1 MRKFW
6 ESIYCPNYITGYNPF
21 ILKGMNKAIERLALA
36 VNNRQKIVVYGTYN
50 VDGICAVS
58 SLILV
63 LRYLNADVEY
73 LIYDR
78 QENDARINSIDI
90 KDNVD
95 FLGAELLITLG
106 VGLKSQEEVKLC
118 KKLGIDLIVLENEES
133 DLVNDYIYINP
144 NQKGCQYR
152 YKNLST
158 SGLAFKLMQAVA
170 IYYNMK
176 SINKYLDL
184 ILIGVQWSKVST
196 KGENGVFIKEGNKFL
211 MNTNNNGLRSIIEFN
226 NIEEFNDDGI
236 NKIIEFIIPPI
247 GAVGITDNARIVL
260 ELLTTNDKDRADQI
274 VKYLYSS
281 KSNQCLKKAKY
292 S

>member
-6 ESIYCPNYITGYNPF
+6 ESIYCPNYISGYNPF
-21 ILKGMNKAIERLALA
+21 ILKNMNKAIERLALA
-36 VNNRQKIVVYGTYN
+36 INNRQKIVVYGTYN

-63 LRYLNADVEY
+63 LKYLNADVEY

-78 QENDARINSIDI
+78 QESDAVINSVDI
-90 KDNVD
+90 KNNVD

-106 VGLKSQEEVKLC
+106 IGLKSKEEVDLC
-118 KKLGIDLIVLENEES
+118 KDLGIDLIVLENEES

-144 NQKGCQYR
+144 SQKGCQYR
-152 YKNLST
+152 YKNLSI
-158 SGLAFKLMQAVA
+158 SGLAFKLMQAIA

-184 ILIGVQWSKVST
+184 ILIGIQWAKVSA
-196 KGENGVFIKEGNKFL
+196 KGENGVLIKEGNKFL
-211 MNTNNNGLRSIIEFN
+211 INTNNNGLRSIIEFN
-226 NIEEFNDDGI
+226 NIKEFNDDGI
-236 NKIIEFIIPPI
+236 NKIIELLIPPI
-247 GAVGITDNARIVL
+247 GAVGIMDNARIVL

-274 VKYLYSS
+274 VKYLST
-281 KSNQCLKKAKY
+281 LKKTTSLKCI
-292 S
+292 SN